1 MSHEDYSRSKQEI
14 STDKILSHGRSKIVE
29 ADPGYKSDEDADKF
43 AGQKLPTFKMNTKN
57 VRGVSAKERVRRQR
71 ENKASAVFTDK
82 KNPASKRTADTEDTE
97 DADVTPALEYA
108 HFIASIKHKFPQL
121 LTNQRHNVT
130 TFRGPL
136 F

>member
-82 KNPASKRTADTEDTE
+82 KKSRK
-97 DADVTPALEYA
+97 
-108 HFIASIKHKFPQL
+108 
-121 LTNQRHNVT
+121 
-130 TFRGPL
+130 
-136 F
+136 